1 MDRHALDELKKA
13 GDAYDDAKSEFDYEE
28 RLAICLEENDDVD
41 TAIAIALRQVLME
54 RRGEYGDA

>member
-28 RLAICLEENDDVD
+28 RLAICLEYDPDLD

>member
-1 MDRHALDELKKA
+1 MDRHALEKLKRA
-13 GDAYDDAKSEFDYEE
+13 GRDYDDAKSVEDYQE
-28 RLAICLEENDDVD
+28 RLAICLEDNPNLD